1 MEVILFLI
9 VGLAIG
15 WFARF
20 LMKGSSYGL
29 TGDIIVGVLGALIGG
44 LLFRYS
50 ALYLQGGLLVAIIVS
65 MFCAF
70 LFLFILRLIRP
81 NVK

>member
-29 TGDIIVGVLGALIGG
+29 TGDIIVGILGALIGG

-50 ALYLQGGLLVAIIVS
+50 MLYLQGGLLVAIIVS
-65 MFCAF
+65 MFCAI
-70 LFLFILRLIRP
+70 LLLFILRLIRP
-81 NVK
+81 NIK